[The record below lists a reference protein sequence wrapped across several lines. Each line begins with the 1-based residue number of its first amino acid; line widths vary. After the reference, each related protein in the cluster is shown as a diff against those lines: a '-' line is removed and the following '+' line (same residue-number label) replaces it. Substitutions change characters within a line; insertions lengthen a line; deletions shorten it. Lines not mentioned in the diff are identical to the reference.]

1 MPATVHTYDCP
12 VRFGARGYLT
22 TAEGIAAALACV
34 DVILLT
40 RRGEL
45 EMEPEFGSRLAA
57 LAYEP
62 NDAALAQ
69 EMRAEVGSAIAR
81 WEPRLAVERVTV
93 AQDQHWTRVEV
104 TLRVRGSD
112 RRFTRPLSFSRR

>member
-1 MPATVHTYDCP
+1 MPTVHTYASP
-12 VRFGARGYLT
+12 VHFGPRGYLQS
-22 TAEGIAAALACV
+22 AHGIDAAIACV

-45 EMEPEFGSRLAA
+45 EFEPEFGSRLAA

-69 EMRAEVGSAIAR
+69 EMRAEVAGAIAR
-81 WEPRLAVERVTV
+81 WEPRLGVEKVAVT
-93 AQDQHWTRVEV
+93 QDQHWTRVEV

-112 RRFTRPLSFSRR
+112 RRDTRTLSFSRR